1 MIYGEISER
10 QFEILQGITDIQED
24 RLGYCNNLIKSQVD
38 LIEEYSETAVLNK
51 EQTIPLIAIIAIA
64 NKFIESYLNYL
75 SLELTWH

>member
-1 MIYGEISER
+1 
-10 QFEILQGITDIQED
+10 
-24 RLGYCNNLIKSQVD
+24 LGSCNSLIKSQVD

-75 SLELTWH
+75 SLEYDLALARMWFHHKILIMMNDSSQN